1 MQMKKII
8 VSVVGLASILVLS
21 ACGKSTSS
29 KDETSRTFKTTAQ
42 TNVITVDPNRAT
54 DVGSYL
60 AISQVVEGLYKQ
72 NNQGKVVPSVATKI
86 VQPTN
91 SGKTYTF
98 NLRHDAKWN
107 DGSRVTA
114 SDFVASFR
122 RQVDPK
128 TKSQRAGHLSD
139 IQNYA
144 AVNTGKAAPSK
155 LGVKALGKYKLQ
167 IKLSHPVPY
176 YNYVIAT
183 QLYPI
188 NQRALA
194 KWGSKYGQDSKHAAS
209 DGAYEIKN
217 WNSSK
222 DTWNLVKNKD
232 YYDADKVDLNK
243 IHFQVVKTPQTSM
256 RLFQA
261 KDIDETQISGSLVA
275 DAKKQFKNET
285 VVSKYGQVA
294 FIPWNNYRK
303 TTRNLNLRR
312 ALSYAINR
320 QSLAKN
326 VLKDGSLPAQSVV
339 PEGEVKDASGKDF
352 NAGVEPKL
360 TYNLTKARHY
370 FKLAQEELGKEKIS
384 VQLLTADTDAYKA
397 VAEYI
402 QSQAKKVSPNFNLVV
417 RSIPLQQEISDF
429 SNHKFDAGT
438 LGWSTD
444 FPDPIDYLNLA
455 AKAGVINFTKWTN
468 AQYQQLI
475 DQINDTTN
483 QTSEQR
489 VKLQQKAAS
498 LLNELQG
505 VTPLYQYAS
514 VHLRTKNIKGLD
526 YPLIGYQKYEYASWK
541 K

>member
-1 MQMKKII
+1 M
-8 VSVVGLASILVLS
+8 
-21 ACGKSTSS
+21 
-29 KDETSRTFKTTAQ
+29 
-42 TNVITVDPNRAT
+42 
-54 DVGSYL
+54 
-60 AISQVVEGLYKQ
+60 
-72 NNQGKVVPSVATKI
+72 
-86 VQPTN
+86 
-91 SGKTYTF
+91 
-98 NLRHDAKWN
+98 
-107 DGSRVTA
+107 
-114 SDFVASFR
+114 
-122 RQVDPK
+122 
-128 TKSQRAGHLSD
+128 
-139 IQNYA
+139 
-144 AVNTGKAAPSK
+144 
-155 LGVKALGKYKLQ
+155 
-167 IKLSHPVPY
+167 
-176 YNYVIAT
+176 
-183 QLYPI
+183 YPI

-232 YYDADKVDLNK
+232 YYDANKVDLTR

-256 RLFQA
+256 RLFQE

-285 VVSKYGQVA
+285 VVSKYGQLA

-352 NAGVEPKL
+352 NAGVAPKL

-370 FKLAQEELGKEKIS
+370 FKLAQEELGKETIN

-402 QSQAKKVSPNFNLVV
+402 QSQAKKVSPNFNLTV

-468 AQYQQLI
+468 DKYQKLI
-475 DQINDTTN
+475 DQINDTTH
-483 QTSEQR
+483 QTAGQR
-489 VKLQQKAAS
+489 VKLQQQAAS

>member
-1 MQMKKII
+1 MKKI
-8 VSVVGLASILVLS
+8 VASVIGLVSILALS
-21 ACGKSTSS
+21 ACGKSSS
-29 KDETSRTFKTTAQ
+29 NQDNNDRTFKTTAQ

-72 NNQGKVVPSVATKI
+72 NNQGKIVPSVATRI
-86 VQPTN
+86 VKPTN
-91 SGKTYTF
+91 NGKTYVF
-98 NLRHDAKWN
+98 NIRRDAKWN
-107 DGSRVTA
+107 DGSHVTA
-114 SDFVASFR
+114 GDFVASLR
-122 RQVDPK
+122 RQVEPK

-139 IQNYA
+139 IKNYE
-144 AVNTGKAAPSK
+144 AVNTGKASPSK
-155 LGVKALGKYKLQ
+155 LGVEALGKYKLK
-167 IKLSHPVPY
+167 IELSHPVPY

-183 QLYPI
+183 QIYPI

-194 KWGSKYGQDSKHAAS
+194 KWGNKYGQDSKHAAS
-209 DGAYEIKN
+209 DGAYQIKN

-222 DTWNLVKNKD
+222 DTWTLVKNKD
-232 YYDADKVDLNK
+232 YYDAAKVDLKK

-275 DAKKQFKNET
+275 DAKKQFKDET
-285 VVSKYGQVA
+285 VISKYGQMA
-294 FIPWNNYRK
+294 FIPWNNYHK

-320 QSLAKN
+320 ESLAKH
-326 VLKDGSLPAQSVV
+326 VLKDGSTPAQSVV
-339 PEGEVKDASGKDF
+339 PEGEVKDANGKDF
-352 NAGVEPKL
+352 NAGVSNKL
-360 TYNLTKARHY
+360 EYNLPKAKHF
-370 FKLAQEELGKEKIS
+370 FKLAQQELGKKKIS

-402 QSQAKKVSPNFNLVV
+402 QSQAKKVSPDFDLTV

-429 SNHKFDAGT
+429 SSHKFEAGT

-455 AKAGVINFTKWTN
+455 SKAGVINFTKWSN
-468 AQYQQLI
+468 PKYQKLI
-475 DQINDTTN
+475 DQINDTEN
-483 QTSEQR
+483 QTPAQR
-489 VKLQQKAAS
+489 VKLQQKAAT
-498 LLNELQG
+498 LLNSLQG

-514 VHLRTKNIKGLD
+514 VHLRTKDVKGLD

>member
-1 MQMKKII
+1 MKRRLLV
-8 VSVVGLASILVLS
+8 VSSIALLGALVLS
-21 ACGKSTSS
+21 GCGKSSSS
-29 KDETSRTFKTTAQ
+29 KDNSNRTFKTTAQ

-72 NNQGKVVPSVATKI
+72 NNQGKIVPSVATKI
-86 VQPTN
+86 VKPTN
-91 SGKTYTF
+91 NGKTYTF

-114 SDFVASFR
+114 GDFVASFR
-122 RQVDPK
+122 RQVEPK

-139 IQNYA
+139 IKNYQE
-144 AVNTGKAAPSK
+144 VNTGKASPSK
-155 LGVKALGKYKLQ
+155 LGVKALSKYKLQ
-167 IKLSHPVPY
+167 ITLSRPVPY
-176 YNYVIAT
+176 YNYGIAT
-183 QLYPI
+183 QLFPI
-188 NQRALA
+188 NQKDLA
-194 KWGSKYGQDSKHAAS
+194 KWGSKYGQDSEHAAS

-222 DTWNLVKNKD
+222 DTWTLVKNKH
-232 YYDADKVDLNK
+232 YYNADKVGLKK
-243 IHFQVVKTPQTSM
+243 IHFQVVKTPQTSL

-275 DAKKQFKNET
+275 DAKKQFKSET
-285 VVSKYGQVA
+285 VVSKYGQLA

-312 ALSYAINR
+312 ALSYAIDR
-320 QSLAKN
+320 KSLAKN
-326 VLKDGSLPAQSVV
+326 VLKDGSTPAQSVV
-339 PEGEVKDASGKDF
+339 PEGEVKDASGRDF
-352 NAGVEPKL
+352 NAGVTNKL
-360 TYNLTKARHY
+360 TYNLTKARYY
-370 FKLAQEELGKEKIS
+370 FKLAQQELGQKKIN

-402 QSQAKKVSPNFNLVV
+402 QAQAQKVSPDFNLTV

-429 SNHKFDAGT
+429 SAHKFDAGT

-455 AKAGVINFTKWTN
+455 SKAGVINFTKWTN
-468 AQYQQLI
+468 PKYQKII

-483 QTSEQR
+483 QTPEQR

-498 LLNELQG
+498 LLNNLQG

-514 VHLRTKNIKGLD
+514 VHLRTKDVKGLE

>member
-1 MQMKKII
+1 MKKIV
-8 VSVVGLASILVLS
+8 VSVVGLVSVLVLS

-29 KDETSRTFKTTAQ
+29 KDATSRTFRTTAQ

-72 NNQGKVVPSVATKI
+72 NNQGKIVPSVATKI

-91 SGKTYTF
+91 GGKTYTF

-114 SDFVASFR
+114 GDFVASFR

-139 IQNYA
+139 IQNYE
-144 AVNTGKAAPSK
+144 AVNSGKAAPSK
-155 LGVKALGKYKLQ
+155 LGVKAISKYKLQ
-167 IKLSHPVPY
+167 LKLSHPVPY

-232 YYDADKVDLNK
+232 YYDANKVDLTR

-285 VVSKYGQVA
+285 VVSKYGQLA

-352 NAGVEPKL
+352 NAGVTPKL

-370 FKLAQEELGKEKIS
+370 FKLAQEELGKETIN

-402 QSQAKKVSPNFNLVV
+402 QSQAKKVSPNFNLTV

-468 AQYQQLI
+468 DKYQKLI
-475 DQINDTTN
+475 DQINDTTH
-483 QTSEQR
+483 QTAAQR
-489 VKLQQKAAS
+489 VKLQQQAAS

-505 VTPLYQYAS
+505 VTPLYQYSS

>member
-1 MQMKKII
+1 MKKII

-144 AVNTGKAAPSK
+144 AVNTGKASPSK

-483 QTSEQR
+483 QSSEQR

>member
-1 MQMKKII
+1 MKKIV
-8 VSVVGLASILVLS
+8 VSLVGLVSILVLS
-21 ACGKSTSS
+21 ACGKSSSS
-29 KDETSRTFKTTAQ
+29 KDSGNRTFRTTAQ

-72 NNQGKVVPSVATKI
+72 NNQGKIVPSIAKKI
-86 VQPTN
+86 VRPTDN
-91 SGKTYTF
+91 GKTYTF
-98 NLRHDAKWN
+98 NLRRDAKWN
-107 DGSRVTA
+107 DGSQVTA
-114 SDFVASFR
+114 SDFVDSFR
-122 RQVDPK
+122 RQVEPK

-139 IQNYA
+139 ILNYN
-144 AVNTGKAAPSK
+144 AVNTGKASPSK
-155 LGVKALGKYKLQ
+155 LGVKALSKYKLQ

-176 YNYVIAT
+176 YNSVIAT

-194 KWGSKYGQDSKHAAS
+194 KWGNKYGQDSKHAAS
-209 DGAYEIKN
+209 NGAYEIKD

-222 DTWNLVKNKD
+222 DTWYLVKNKD
-232 YYDADKVDLNK
+232 YYDANKVDLKK

-275 DAKKQFKNET
+275 DAKKQFKSET
-285 VVSKYGQVA
+285 VVSKYGQLA

-312 ALSYAINR
+312 ALSYAIDR
-320 QSLAKN
+320 ESLAKN
-326 VLKDGSLPAQSVV
+326 VLKDGSIPAQSVV
-339 PEGEVKDASGKDF
+339 PQGEVKDASGKDF
-352 NAGVEPKL
+352 NAGVTPKL

-370 FKLAQEELGKEKIS
+370 FKLAQQELGKQKIS

-402 QSQAKKVSPNFNLVV
+402 QSQAKKVSPEFDLTV

-429 SNHKFDAGT
+429 SDHKFDAGT

-468 AQYQQLI
+468 AKYQKLI

-483 QTSEQR
+483 QTPEKR
-489 VKLQQKAAS
+489 VKLQQQAAS

-514 VHLRTKNIKGLD
+514 VHLRTKDVKGLD

>member
-1 MQMKKII
+1 MKKII

>member
-1 MQMKKII
+1 MKKII

-114 SDFVASFR
+114 SDFVASLR
-122 RQVDPK
+122 RHVDPK

-176 YNYVIAT
+176 YNYLIAT

-285 VVSKYGQVA
+285 VVSKYGQAA

-402 QSQAKKVSPNFNLVV
+402 QSQAKKVSPDFNLVV

-468 AQYQQLI
+468 AHYQQLI

>member
-1 MQMKKII
+1 MRKAV
-8 VSVVGLASILVLS
+8 VSVIGLVSILVLS
-21 ACGKSTSS
+21 GCGKSSSS
-29 KDETSRTFKTTAQ
+29 KNSIDRTFKTTAQ

-72 NNQGKVVPSVATKI
+72 NNQGKIVPSVATKI
-86 VQPTN
+86 VKPTN
-91 SGKTYTF
+91 NGKTYTF

-122 RQVDPK
+122 RQVEPK

-139 IQNYA
+139 IKNYDV
-144 AVNTGKAAPSK
+144 VNTGKASPSK
-155 LGVKALGKYKLQ
+155 LGVKALSKYKLQ
-167 IKLSHPVPY
+167 IELSHPVPY

-194 KWGSKYGQDSKHAAS
+194 KWGNKYGQDSQHADS

-222 DTWNLVKNKD
+222 DTWSLIKNKD
-232 YYDADKVDLNK
+232 YYDADKVDLKK

-275 DAKKQFKNET
+275 DAKKQFKGET
-285 VVSKYGQVA
+285 VISKYGQLA

-303 TTRNLNLRR
+303 TTRNLDLRR
-312 ALSYAINR
+312 ALSYAIDR
-320 QSLAKN
+320 KSLAKN
-326 VLKDGSLPAQSVV
+326 VLKDGSTPAQSVV
-339 PEGEVKDASGKDF
+339 PEGEVKDSNGKDF
-352 NAGVEPKL
+352 NAGISNKL
-360 TYNLTKARHY
+360 TYNLPKAKYY
-370 FKLAQEELGKEKIS
+370 FKLAQQELGKQKIS

-402 QSQAKKVSPNFNLVV
+402 QSQAKKISPDFDLTV

-429 SNHKFDAGT
+429 SSHKFDAGT

-455 AKAGVINFTKWTN
+455 SKAGVINFTKWTN
-468 AQYQQLI
+468 PKYQKLI
-475 DQINDTTN
+475 DQINDTEN
-483 QTSEQR
+483 QTPAHR
-489 VKLQQKAAS
+489 VKLQQKAAE
-498 LLNELQG
+498 LLNSLQG

-514 VHLRTKNIKGLD
+514 VHLRTKNVKGLD